1 MTRASTIDFGRRKQ
15 SELFGSGPLRP
26 ANIIRNKFPTY
37 KNGSNGIVIK
47 LADGPE
53 MPSLKEAVAKE
64 ATDLLDRCQR
74 PSVRELT
81 MKFEKGFNTATL
93 LSNEAKWR
101 HAALLERDI
110 LLKDLKSVLESL
122 RGRVGGKNKDEIEES
137 LSMVDILAIELS
149 KREDELLRQKTEVT
163 KIADTLKLASTD
175 AKRIIDEERA
185 NARLEIESAKASV
198 QKIQSALK
206 EQELF
211 SQRTGKQDVDELKEE
226 VQEAR
231 RVKMLHCPSKAMDI
245 ENEIQVLR
253 DQLAEKSSDS
263 LRLLK
268 ELELHRSYGEND
280 MPLYELKGLETLGS
294 TLRIVVHEC
303 ASVDFSNSSIQWFR
317 IQPEGSKKEIIS
329 GATKPVYA
337 PEPHDVG
344 RYIQAEVKSGGQISV
359 AKTAGSIDPAAGLVE
374 YVETLVMNP
383 ETDYNVVILQVNGVA
398 QAADSVHVLCI
409 GRLRMRLA
417 KEKTV
422 VAKEFYSSSMQL
434 CGVRGGGDAAP
445 QSIFW
450 QPRKGLSFVL
460 AFETT
465 RERNSALMLARRF
478 AIDCNIIL
486 GGPGDKT
493 SW

>member
-1 MTRASTIDFGRRKQ
+1 MTRASTIDFGRKKQ
-15 SELFGSGPLRP
+15 GELLGSGPLRP
-26 ANIIRNKFPTY
+26 ANIIRNKFHTY

-64 ATDLLDRCQR
+64 TTDLLDRHQR
-74 PSVRELT
+74 LSVRELT

-93 LSNEAKWR
+93 LSNE
-101 HAALLERDI
+101 
-110 LLKDLKSVLESL
+110 
-122 RGRVGGKNKDEIEES
+122 
-137 LSMVDILAIELS
+137 MDILAVQLS
-149 KREDELLRQKTEVT
+149 KREDELLQQKAEVT
-163 KIADTLKLASTD
+163 KIAATLKLASED

-185 NARLEIESAKASV
+185 NARLEIESAKAVV
-198 QKIQSALK
+198 QKIELEVK
-206 EQELF
+206 KQESI
-211 SQRTGKQDVDELKEE
+211 SQRNGKQDVDELNEE

-253 DQLAEKSSDS
+253 DQLTEKSSDS

-268 ELELHRSYGEND
+268 ELELHRRYEEND
-280 MPLYELKGLETLGS
+280 MPFYELKGLETLGS
-294 TLRIVVHEC
+294 MLRIVVRDYAH
-303 ASVDFSNSSIQWFR
+303 ADFSNSSIQWFR
-317 IQPEGSKKEIIS
+317 MQPEGSKQEIIS

-344 RYIQAEVKSGGQISV
+344 RYLQAEIQFGGQISI
-359 AKTAGSIDPAAGLVE
+359 AKTAGPVDPAAGLVD
-374 YVETLVMNP
+374 YVEALVRNP
-383 ETDYNVVILQVNGVA
+383 ETEYNVVILQVNGID
-398 QAADSVHVLCI
+398 QAADCLHVLCI

-417 KEKTV
+417 KEKAV

-445 QSIFW
+445 QAVFW
-450 QPRKGLSFVL
+450 QPRKDLSFVL

-486 GGPGDKT
+486 AGPGDKT
-493 SW
+493 PC